1 MTGLWIS
8 TKIML
13 KIPTAPP
20 ERHNMKELED
30 QIESLLYQRKQI
42 VKSHLTGWDFIDTI
56 FDIDKE
62 LNALGYDVK
71 SLYSKEEKYV

>member
-1 MTGLWIS
+1 
-8 TKIML
+8 
-13 KIPTAPP
+13 
-20 ERHNMKELED
+20 MKELED